1 MRVVVVHNRYRSAAP
16 SGENRVADQESAALE
31 AHGHEVERF
40 ERLSDDIGSW
50 SPLRRSLVPVKVIWN
65 GEPRRSLIELLR
77 RFRPDVV
84 QVHNT
89 FPLISPSVLYAC
101 RDGQVPVVA
110 TIHNYKLLCASGD
123 LFRDGAPCHDC
134 VGRRLPTP
142 AIAHSCYRGSATA
155 TVPIVASTVVHR
167 RAWRELV
174 SGYVFLSE
182 AQRRIF
188 AALDLPAQRTFVKGN
203 LVPRGASAG
212 MPKEHLV
219 AYLGRL
225 DAAKGLPLLMAA
237 WDRFESQP
245 TQGLRLVI
253 AGSGPLEN
261 KVSEWAASR
270 PAVAVVG
277 KLSPSDC
284 SRLVERSLAVVLPSQ
299 WEETF
304 GLVAVEAM
312 AAGVPAVAAAHGS
325 FPELIGDGGILF
337 EPGRADALSEALRAV
352 DTDPARVGRLG
363 LRAQRTYEERFD
375 PEANLQQLLDIYR
388 FAIEHPVARAE
399 G

>member
-16 SGENRVADQESAALE
+16 SGENRVADQESAALQ

-40 ERLSDDIGSW
+40 ERLSDDIGTW
-50 SPLRRSLVPVKVIWN
+50 SPLRRSLVPLNVIWN

-101 RDGQVPVVA
+101 RDEHVPVVA

-142 AIAHSCYRGSATA
+142 AVAHSCYRGSATA
-155 TVPIVASTVVHR
+155 TLPIVASIVVHR

-188 AALDLPAQRTFVKGN
+188 AALDLPAQRTFVKAN

-212 MPKEHLV
+212 VPKEHLV

-237 WDRFESQP
+237 WDHFESQP

-261 KVSEWAASR
+261 QVSEWAASR

-284 SRLVERSLAVVLPSQ
+284 SRLVERSRAVVLPSQ

-312 AAGVPAVAAAHGS
+312 AAGVPAVAPAHGS
-325 FPELIGDGGILF
+325 FPELIGVGGILF
-337 EPGRADALSEALRAV
+337 EPGRADALSEALQVV
-352 DTDPARVGRLG
+352 DTDPSRLEGLG
-363 LRAQRTYEERFD
+363 LTARQIYEERFD
-375 PEANLQQLLDIYR
+375 PEVNLQQLLDIYR
-388 FAIEHPVARAE
+388 FAIEHPVVRAE

>member
-16 SGENRVADQESAALE
+16 SGENRVADQESTALE

-40 ERLSDDIGSW
+40 ERLSDDIETW
-50 SPLRRSLVPVKVIWN
+50 PPLRRALMPVKVVWN

-84 QVHNT
+84 HVHNT

-101 RDGQVPVVA
+101 RDERVPVVA
-110 TIHNYKLLCASGD
+110 TIHNYRLLCASSD
-123 LFRDGAPCHDC
+123 FFREGAPCHDC
-134 VGRRLPTP
+134 AGRHLPTP
-142 AIAHSCYRGSATA
+142 AIAHRCYRASVAATLP
-155 TVPIVASTVVHR
+155 VVASTVVHR
-167 RAWRELV
+167 RAWQKLV

-182 AQRRIF
+182 AQRGIL

-203 LVPRGASAG
+203 LVPRAVSAG
-212 MPKEHLV
+212 VPKENLV

-225 DAAKGLPLLMAA
+225 DPAKGLPLLMAA

-261 KVSEWAASR
+261 QVSEWAASR

-284 SRLVERSLAVVLPSQ
+284 SRLVERSRAVVLPSQ

-312 AAGVPAVAAAHGS
+312 AAGVPAVAPAHGS

-337 EPGRADALSEALRAV
+337 EPGRADALSEALQAV
-352 DTDPARVGRLG
+352 DTDPSRLEGLG
-363 LRAQRTYEERFD
+363 LAARHIYEERFD
-375 PEANLQQLLDIYR
+375 PEVNLQQLLDIYR
-388 FAIEHPVARAE
+388 FAIEHPVVRAE